1 MPISTT
7 PPPPKN
13 TRTPKAVP
21 PPPADKQA
29 ERSDGLQGYAAIGQ
43 AILIGTRQYADAGA
57 ITVFFPKLADE
68 VAKLA
73 ATDERV
79 AGWIDPII
87 QAGPAT
93 AVIAAALP
101 LVMQFAVNHGW
112 MKPGGMGTVSRETLA
127 SKVELGIAQMQAQAY
142 REQLQA
148 EEEAARIREEIQK
161 LHTTAPGTK
170 VA

>member
-1 MPISTT
+1 MPISTA

-13 TRTPKAVP
+13 TRTSKPVTS
-21 PPPADKQA
+21 PPADKLS
-29 ERSDGLQGYAAIGQ
+29 ERSEGLQGYAAIGQ
-43 AILIGTRQYADAGA
+43 AILIGTRQYADSGA
-57 ITVFFPKLADE
+57 IAIHFPKFADE
-68 VAKLA
+68 IAKLA
-73 ATDERV
+73 AIDERV

-93 AVIAAALP
+93 AAIAAALP
-101 LVMQFAVNHGW
+101 LFMQIAVNHGW

-148 EEEAARIREEIQK
+148 EEEAQRIRQEIQN
-161 LHTTAPGTK
+161 LRTTVPGSA
-170 VA
+170 V

>member
-1 MPISTT
+1 MPISTA

-13 TRTPKAVP
+13 TRTPK
-21 PPPADKQA
+21 PAAPSRTDKQT
-29 ERSDGLQGYAAIGQ
+29 ERSEGLQGYAAIGQ
-43 AILIGTRQYADAGA
+43 AVLIGVRQYADAGA
-57 ITVFFPKLADE
+57 IGIHFPKLADE

-112 MKPGGMGTVSRETLA
+112 MKPGGMGTVSRETLS

-142 REQLQA
+142 REQLAA
-148 EEEAARIREEIQK
+148 EEESARIREEIQK
-161 LHTTAPGTK
+161 LHTTIPGS
-170 VA
+170 AAA